1 MLVINAEGSRRPG
14 FSVITG
20 ASDRREG
27 KHDHSDSVS
36 DPAISCRAELLH
48 DRDLP
53 LGRGDLQRA
62 VHRKQRKYGAL
73 PGSATRQCIYNVEAV
88 TVVLGWLFVTY
99 VPYNAHFVFVDDDID
114 H

>member
-73 PGSATRQCIYNVEAV
+73 PRISHPAVHLQCRSCDCRAGVAV
-88 TVVLGWLFVTY
+88 CHLCPVQRSLRFCGR
-99 VPYNAHFVFVDDDID
+99 
-114 H
+114 